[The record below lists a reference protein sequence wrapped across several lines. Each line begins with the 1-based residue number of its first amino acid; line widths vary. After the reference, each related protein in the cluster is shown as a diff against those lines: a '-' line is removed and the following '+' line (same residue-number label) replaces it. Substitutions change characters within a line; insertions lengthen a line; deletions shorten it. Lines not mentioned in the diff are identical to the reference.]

1 MHPIT
6 RAAYVIAGQAATLA
20 STVTPTASRRKF
32 LRSLAAR
39 RGVMDQWE
47 GWSKAHRDPSRPLVW
62 LHAPSVGEGLQA
74 RPVIELLRA
83 RHPQWQLAY
92 SYFSP
97 SAESFAARL
106 PVDVAGYLP
115 FDTPDQDR
123 RLVAAL
129 KPSALVFAKLDVW
142 PMLCEAA
149 AAAGVP
155 LGMVSGTVSPGSR
168 RRGGFAS
175 ALLRDAYA
183 LFNAVGAIS
192 TDDARR
198 LVELGCRKDVVRVT
212 GDTRYDQVW
221 ARAAAVKREDGVLRS
236 LGSPRPTVVA
246 GSTWP
251 GDEAVVLPGW
261 LEARDRVPRARL
273 VIAPHEPTEDHL
285 EPIERWA
292 AASGVDIARLGT
304 PDAGDADI
312 VLVDRVG
319 VLGDLYAL
327 GTCAFVGGGFHAAG
341 LHSVLEP
348 AAFGI
353 PVMFGPRHDKSRDA
367 GLLLEHDGGAV
378 VHTASEVADVMT
390 RWMGPAAAIA
400 GAHARALVE
409 SGLGAAERAYELV
422 TGLVNRAD
430 APTE

>member
-1 MHPIT
+1 MHPFT
-6 RAAYVIAGQAATLA
+6 RAAYLIAGQAATLA
-20 STVTPTASRRKF
+20 STVTPATSRRKI

-39 RGVMDQWE
+39 RGVMEQWE
-47 GWSKAHRDPSRPLVW
+47 SWSREHRDPTRPLLW

-83 RHPQWQLAY
+83 RRPQWQLAY

-97 SAESFAARL
+97 SAESFAAKL

-115 FDTPDQDR
+115 FDTPEQDR
-123 RLVAAL
+123 RLMTAL
-129 KPSALVFAKLDVW
+129 RPSALVFSKLDVW

-149 AAAGVP
+149 TEAGVS
-155 LGMVSGTVSPGSR
+155 LGIISGTVSHRSK

-183 LFNAVGAIS
+183 LFDAVGAIS

-198 LVELGCRKDVVRVT
+198 LVELGVRPEVVRVT

-221 ARAAAVKREDGVLRS
+221 ARAQSVNRDAGFLRT
-236 LGSPRPTVVA
+236 LESPRPTVVA

-251 GDEAVVLPGW
+251 ADEAVLLPAW
-261 LEARDRVPRARL
+261 LDTRQRVPRARL
-273 VIAPHEPTEDHL
+273 IIAPHEPTEAHL
-285 EPIERWA
+285 TPIERWA
-292 AASGVDIARLGT
+292 ESVGVDLARLGRN
-304 PDAGDADI
+304 DADEADI
-312 VLVDRVG
+312 ILVDRVG
-319 VLGDLYAL
+319 VLGDLYGL

-367 GLLLEHDGGAV
+367 GLLLEHDGGSV
-378 VHTASEVADVMT
+378 VRNVTEATDVMT
-390 RWMGPAAAIA
+390 RWLGPAAAIA
-400 GAHARALVE
+400 GAHARALVA
-409 SGLGAAERAYELV
+409 SGLGAAEQAFELV
-422 TGLVNRAD
+422 TGLVKDPVSAG
-430 APTE
+430 

>member
-20 STVTPTASRRKF
+20 STVTPHASRRKF

-39 RGVMDQWE
+39 RGVMEQWE
-47 GWSKAHRDPSRPLVW
+47 GWCRAHRDPSRPLVW

-92 SYFSP
+92 SHFSP
-97 SAESFAARL
+97 SAEAFAARL

-115 FDTPDQDR
+115 FDTPEQDR
-123 RLVAAL
+123 RLVEAL

-149 AAAGVP
+149 AAAQVP
-155 LGMVSGTVSPGSR
+155 LGMVSGTVSPGSK

-183 LFNAVGAIS
+183 LFDAVGAIS
-192 TDDARR
+192 ADDAKR
-198 LVELGCRKDVVRVT
+198 LVELGCRADVVSVT

-221 ARAAAVKREDGVLRS
+221 ARAAAVKRRDGLLGS
-236 LGSPRPTVVA
+236 LASPRPTVVA

-251 GDEAVVLPGW
+251 GDEAVVLAGW
-261 LEARDRVPRARL
+261 LETRERVGRARL
-273 VIAPHEPTEDHL
+273 IIAPHEPTEAHL
-285 EPIERWA
+285 GPIERWA
-292 AASGVDIARLGT
+292 ALSGVSLARLGT
-304 PDAGDADI
+304 PDAVDADV

-327 GTCAFVGGGFHAAG
+327 GTCAYVGGGFHAAG

-353 PVMFGPRHDKSRDA
+353 PVMFGPRHDKARDA

-378 VHTASEVADVMT
+378 VRTASEVADVMT
-390 RWMGPAAAIA
+390 RWLGPAAAMA

-409 SGLGAAERAYELV
+409 SGLGAAEKAYALV
-422 TGLVNRAD
+422 TRLVKAKV
-430 APTE
+430 PSE